1 MDATSSKGATR
12 KDATKLPADGILLSM
27 QKCPD
32 CGAKMS
38 ETDRVVENGSIFVWY
53 ECENANC
60 DGQWLQK
67 YQRQMDVAV

>member
-1 MDATSSKGATR
+1 MDVTSSKGAIR
-12 KDATKLPADGILLSM
+12 KDATKLLVDGILLSTRRRH
-27 QKCPD
+27 D

-60 DGQWLQK
+60 DGQ
-67 YQRQMDVAV
+67 